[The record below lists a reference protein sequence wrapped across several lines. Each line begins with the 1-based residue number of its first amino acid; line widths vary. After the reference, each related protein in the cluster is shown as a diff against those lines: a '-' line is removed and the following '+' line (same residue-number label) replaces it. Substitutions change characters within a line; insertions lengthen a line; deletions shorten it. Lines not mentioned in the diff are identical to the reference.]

1 MPEIANIGF
10 FQSFMNTR
18 FVSSLLVLH
27 CMQRNV
33 WLFDLWHHQCSES
46 FIIFL
51 QAQSDDDDAND
62 DVAVNVD
69 GMGGFME
76 EFFAQ
81 VSFILS
87 RHVLLGADDPN
98 TSRGV
103 LELGTSCT

>member
-1 MPEIANIGF
+1 M
-10 FQSFMNTR
+10 
-18 FVSSLLVLH
+18 
-27 CMQRNV
+27 
-33 WLFDLWHHQCSES
+33 
-46 FIIFL
+46 

-81 VSFILS
+81 VSFVLS

-98 TSRGV
+98 TSRGA
-103 LELGTSCT
+103 LSTSCT